1 MTELRL
7 YSPIRL
13 YEKLP
18 YEPPWT
24 DTGEDVRTLS
34 PAEARECR
42 ETVCEAMQHCLTPEE
57 QKNGLAT
64 GMDSVLTAFPTA
76 EADENGLT
84 AVLVCRCSRELLPEE
99 LDALS
104 DWWDRECQYGYGKRL
119 KHSGIRVKGIG
130 SVAVKLSEHGGSHA
144 FCAEMEVSV

>member
-24 DTGEDVRTLS
+24 DTGEDVRALTA
-34 PAEARECR
+34 AEAQSCR
-42 ETVCEAMQHCLTPEE
+42 EAVCEAMKHTLTPEE

-104 DWWDRECQYGYGKRL
+104 DWWERECRYGFGKRL
-119 KHSGIRVKGIG
+119 LRSSIRVRGIG
-130 SVAVKLSEHGGSHA
+130 SVAVRMSEHCESHA
-144 FCAEMEVSV
+144 FSCEMEVKV

>member
-64 GMDSVLTAFPTA
+64 GMDGVMSAFPSA

-84 AVLVCRCSRELLPEE
+84 AVLVCQCSCPKKRCPKNGRCCRRNWMRCPT
-99 LDALS
+99 
-104 DWWDRECQYGYGKRL
+104 G
-119 KHSGIRVKGIG
+119 GIG
-130 SVAVKLSEHGGSHA
+130 SADMA
-144 FCAEMEVSV
+144 MVSV